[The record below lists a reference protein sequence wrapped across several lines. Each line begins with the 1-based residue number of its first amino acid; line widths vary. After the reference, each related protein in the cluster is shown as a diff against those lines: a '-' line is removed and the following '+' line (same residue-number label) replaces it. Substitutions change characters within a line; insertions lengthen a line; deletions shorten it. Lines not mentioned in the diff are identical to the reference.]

1 MMRIARPG
9 SWVKGRKELIAKMKE
24 ILLTI
29 FVGCFLLTASA
40 VVNAQRV
47 TAGYVSK
54 DLNYLPFFI
63 GLKKGLYAKE
73 GIQVDLVSIGRA
85 DIQLQALVA
94 GELNFA
100 NINADN
106 IIVWNERTNG
116 NLKVAAGS
124 SNAAPYLLIGAKN
137 VKKLEDLK
145 GQRLGVAG
153 LTGGA
158 TSILLAYL
166 KSKGLVYPRDF
177 SLAVVAGGTPAR
189 LSALESN
196 AVAGAVL
203 GIPFADIAID
213 KGFTKL
219 GDTTEVISNY
229 QFNNVNINPA
239 WAEKNRATV
248 VKFIKGHLQSLRWI
262 HEHLADAAEFLT
274 KEFGLQAPY
283 ARRGVDYY
291 TQNKVYPINGDVT
304 LSGLKVNIEVQA
316 QDGIIRGQL
325 PPPEK
330 YVDSSYLRQAQ
341 KELGLQ

>member
-1 MMRIARPG
+1 MKRGTILVLLVLAFLGDLGLAR
-9 SWVKGRKELIAKMKE
+9 
-24 ILLTI
+24 
-29 FVGCFLLTASA
+29 
-40 VVNAQRV
+40 AQRV
-47 TAGYVSK
+47 TSGYVSK

-85 DIQLQALVA
+85 DVQLQALVA
-94 GELNFA
+94 GELHFA

-106 IIVWNERTNG
+106 VIVWNERTNG

-124 SNAAPYLLIGAKN
+124 SNAAPYLLIGAKSIR
-137 VKKLEDLK
+137 KIDDLK
-145 GQRLGVAG
+145 GRRLGVAS

-158 TSILLAYL
+158 TSILLSYM
-166 KSKGLVYPRDF
+166 KSKGLIHPRDF
-177 SLAVVAGGTPAR
+177 SLALIAGGTPAR

-196 AVAGAVL
+196 AIAGAVL
-203 GIPFADIAID
+203 GIPFADVAVD

-229 QFNNVNINPA
+229 QFNNININPA
-239 WAEKNRATV
+239 WAEKNRPAV
-248 VKFIKGHLQSLRWI
+248 VKFIKGHIQALRWI
-262 HEHLADAAEFLT
+262 YDHPADAADFLT

-283 ARRGVDYY
+283 ARRGIDYY
-291 TQNKVYPINGDVT
+291 TKNKVYPLNGDVT

-316 QDGIIRGQL
+316 QDGIIKGSL

-330 YVDSSYLRQAQ
+330 YVDLSYLREAQ
-341 KELGLQ
+341 KELGIQ